1 MAVSSAARARTGGCD
16 RVVQSK
22 NTVADGDG
30 EVHARGRRPDAAVM
44 VRRWLRFGAVG
55 LVFGLAGCATYHP
68 LPLPQQPNLAST
80 LSQLKLTLP
89 SQKDGAD
96 PAKLDIAKPLTPDQ
110 VAMLA
115 VLNDPELASQR
126 GKIDVAKADVLAA
139 KILPNP
145 SVGLGDAFLVY
156 APPAAGAIADALTAS
171 VSQDIQ
177 SIITYG
183 PRVAAAEARF
193 HQVGA
198 DALWDEWQVA
208 QKARLLAIGLNGEDL
223 EIALRQ
229 HDLALLTAEVKDVQ
243 QATAAG
249 NLDLTAEA
257 PLLASLA
264 GAQRDLASLQLQE
277 IKDWQELNSTLGL
290 QPNVR
295 FVIAAPEPVKL
306 PDTIDPLV
314 ASLPQR
320 RPDLVALKLGYD
332 AAEADVRTA
341 ILGQFPAF
349 SLGAAGGSDTSEVVS
364 VGPQITF
371 DLPIFDRNQA
381 KIALR
386 SATRLQLHAEYQS
399 RLDDAVAKA
408 RSLLVRAR
416 IAADNLARART
427 AAASAE
433 SYLNAAER
441 AYHQGNLDQ
450 RSLSDYQSTALD
462 REVDVLAYEQKLQ
475 EDALGLEVELGIG
488 FPPTMIAPPDREETR
503 S

>member
-1 MAVSSAARARTGGCD
+1 MIVG
-16 RVVQSK
+16 
-22 NTVADGDG
+22 
-30 EVHARGRRPDAAVM
+30 
-44 VRRWLRFGAVG
+44 RWLRWGAVG
-55 LVFGLAGCATYHP
+55 LVFGLAGCASYHP
-68 LPLPQQPNLAST
+68 LPLPERPNLAPG
-80 LSQLKLTLP
+80 LAQLNLAP
-89 SQKDGAD
+89 PPQKVGAD
-96 PAKLDIAKPLTPDQ
+96 PAKLDISKPLAPDQ
-110 VAMLA
+110 VAVLA

-126 GKIDVAKADVLAA
+126 GKIDAAKADVLTA

-145 SVGLGDAFLVY
+145 SVGLGYAYLIY

-171 VSQDIQ
+171 ISQDIR
-177 SIITYG
+177 SIIQYG
-183 PRVAAAEARF
+183 PHVAAAEARF

-208 QKARLLAIGLNGEDL
+208 QKARLLAIGLYGEDH

-229 HDLALLTAEVKDVQ
+229 HDLSLLTAEVKDVQ
-243 QATAAG
+243 QATQAG

-257 PLLASLA
+257 PLLAELA

-277 IKDWQELNSTLGL
+277 IKDWQELDSVLGL

-295 FVIAAPEPVKL
+295 FALAAPEPVKL
-306 PDTIDPLV
+306 PDSIDSLV

-332 AAEADVRTA
+332 AAEEDVRAA

-349 SLGAAGGSDTSEVVS
+349 SLGGAGGSDTSEVVS
-364 VGPQITF
+364 AGPQITF
-371 DLPIFDRNQA
+371 DLPIFDRNQG
-381 KIALR
+381 KIAFTH
-386 SATRLQLHAEYQS
+386 ATRLQLHAEYQS
-399 RLDDAVAKA
+399 RLDDAVGKA
-408 RSLLVRAR
+408 RSLLVRAH
-416 IAADNLARART
+416 IAADNLARAR
-427 AAASAE
+427 AAADSAE
-433 SYLNAAER
+433 KVLDAAER

-450 RSLSDYQSTALD
+450 RSLSDYQTTALD
-462 REVDVLAYEQKLQ
+462 REVDVLDYEQTLQ

>member
-1 MAVSSAARARTGGCD
+1 MTARHWFRLC
-16 RVVQSK
+16 
-22 NTVADGDG
+22 
-30 EVHARGRRPDAAVM
+30 
-44 VRRWLRFGAVG
+44 AVG
-55 LVFGLAGCATYHP
+55 AAFGLAGCASYQP
-68 LPLPQQPNLAST
+68 LPLPQQSNLAGS
-80 LSQLKLTLP
+80 LAQLKLDLP
-89 SQKDGAD
+89 PQKEGAD
-96 PAKLDIAKPLTPDQ
+96 PAKLDINKPLKPDQ
-110 VAMLA
+110 VAVLA
-115 VLNDPELASQR
+115 VLNDPELAAQR
-126 GKIDVAKADVLAA
+126 GKIDAAKADVLAA

-145 SVGLGDAFLVY
+145 SVSLGDAFLVY

-171 VSQDIQ
+171 ISQDIR
-177 SIITYG
+177 SIIQYG
-183 PRVAAAEARF
+183 PHVAAAEARF

-208 QKARLLAIGLNGEDL
+208 QKARLSAIGINGEDR

-229 HDLALLTAEVKDVQ
+229 HDLALLTQEVKDVQ

-257 PLLASLA
+257 PLLAELA
-264 GAQRDLASLQLQE
+264 GAQRDLAALQLQE
-277 IKDWQELNSTLGL
+277 IKDWQELDSMLGL

-295 FVIAAPEPVKL
+295 FAIAAPEPARL
-306 PDTIDPLV
+306 PDTIEPLI

-332 AAEADVRTA
+332 AAEADVRAA
-341 ILGQFPAF
+341 IWGQFPAF

-381 KIALR
+381 KIASTR
-386 SATRLQLHAEYQS
+386 ATRLQLHAEYQS
-399 RLDDAVAKA
+399 RLDDAVGTA

-416 IAADNLARART
+416 IAADNLVHARA
-427 AAASAE
+427 AAESAE
-433 SYLNAAER
+433 KVLAAAER

-450 RSLSDYQSTALD
+450 RSLTDYQSTALD
-462 REVDVLAYEQKLQ
+462 REVDVLDYEQKLQ
-475 EDALGLEVELGIG
+475 QDVLGLEVELGVG